1 MATVTTLPVAGRIKR
16 VDILGGLI
24 HQYHRAA

>member
-1 MATVTTLPVAGRIKR
+1 MATVTTLPVAGHVKR

-24 HQYHRAA
+24 HQYHHAA